1 MAFKA
6 TISGFFSF
14 GIARFCLRPALAG
27 GGDGESCPRG
37 HTMSRV
43 FMAAAGAPGREG
55 GDDRMTDGRTDGGL
69 AAILSNMTD
78 EKS

>member
-6 TISGFFSF
+6 TTSGFFSF
-14 GIARFCLRPALAG
+14 GIARFCLWPAFVR
-27 GGDGESCPRG
+27 GDVGVFYPRG

-55 GDDRMTDGRTDGGL
+55 GDDRMTDGRTDGGP